1 MKNRSTKAT
10 AIIAVMA
17 LLAASPAQAG
27 VTEWLT
33 MMLKSAGTGLADAT
47 VKVVDTST
55 SNAGNALVGCT
66 DKVVNGRSGY
76 LIACAAGAGIVM
88 LSAAYCYKIVKGKP
102 VKKHR
107 VHYAGKKKSGE
118 KVDGEVE
125 VFEFSD
131 DEISKTDSCTKH

>member
-1 MKNRSTKAT
+1 MKNSSLKVT
-10 AIIAVMA
+10 AIFAAMT
-17 LLAASPAQAG
+17 LLAASPAHAG
-27 VTEWLT
+27 VTDWLT
-33 MMLKSAGTGLADAT
+33 AMLKAAGTGLADAT

-107 VHYAGKKKSGE
+107 VHYTGKKKGGE
-118 KVDGEVE
+118 KVEGDAEVY
-125 VFEFSD
+125 EFAD
-131 DEISKTDSCTKH
+131 DEVSKTDTCTKH